1 MGLALG
7 STVPWRKAV
16 IRVGNLPAQ
25 KVCDAAVPGGVGRLA
40 LEAEALQNS
49 GTSPWQLV
57 QGKTTVQCVALLGV
71 PSIWRAVSGDKT
83 TGPGLR
89 VQVLALLCISYA
101 SWEVSFTF
109 GPVFS
114 ALK

>member
-49 GTSPWQLV
+49 LCGGEDKSLAV
-57 QGKTTVQCVALLGV
+57 GVGKDNKVVC
-71 PSIWRAVSGDKT
+71 S
-83 TGPGLR
+83 
-89 VQVLALLCISYA
+89 
-101 SWEVSFTF
+101 
-109 GPVFS
+109 S
-114 ALK
+114 AGSAKCMESSVRR